1 MSNQAHGNEG
11 AQDLPCTETA
21 YGTVFTWDEH
31 RSKPQS
37 NLAEFLKKLATDG
50 ELQERVKKVQSQQ
63 EVIDIAAEFG
73 IDFTVDTL
81 EARARTLPHVAEDT
95 LEEVRWARWGESK
108 EDRRWAMN
116 VWVRL

>member
-1 MSNQAHGNEG
+1 MSNQAHGNGG

-50 ELQERVKKVQSQQ
+50 ELQERVKDTTSDTKAMEQPSLPNPPGLLQTMQ
-63 EVIDIAAEFG
+63 LSAGRSGADDRGKYTGGAAPPS
-73 IDFTVDTL
+73 T
-81 EARARTLPHVAEDT
+81 P
-95 LEEVRWARWGESK
+95 
-108 EDRRWAMN
+108 
-116 VWVRL
+116 